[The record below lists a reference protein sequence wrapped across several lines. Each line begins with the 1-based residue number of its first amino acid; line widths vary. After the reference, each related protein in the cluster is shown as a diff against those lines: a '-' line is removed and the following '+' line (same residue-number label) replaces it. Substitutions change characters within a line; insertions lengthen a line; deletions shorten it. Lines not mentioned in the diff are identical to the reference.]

1 MTLTEAQKKA
11 LDESY
16 ENGAYIQGYVFAV
29 PEATAEGLKQVSH
42 SIPVLAFY
50 GNWTDASMFEAGSWL
65 EYSARLDTRWPYMGW
80 TTCNYI
86 TGTSA
91 APGANTIGVVIR
103 KLSCGIEKIT
113 CRNALR

>member
-65 EYSARLDTRWPYMGW
+65 EYSSRLDTRWPYMGW

-86 TGTSA
+86 TGTS
-91 APGANTIGVVIR
+91 R
-103 KLSCGIEKIT
+103 
-113 CRNALR
+113 RLREPIQLGW

>member
-1 MTLTEAQKKA
+1 MVRLPSPAGGEVRITVTMTLTEAQKKA

-65 EYSARLDTRWPYMGW
+65 EYSSRLDTRWPLHGLDYLQLYHRHLRRLREPIQLGW
-80 TTCNYI
+80 
-86 TGTSA
+86 
-91 APGANTIGVVIR
+91 
-103 KLSCGIEKIT
+103 
-113 CRNALR
+113 